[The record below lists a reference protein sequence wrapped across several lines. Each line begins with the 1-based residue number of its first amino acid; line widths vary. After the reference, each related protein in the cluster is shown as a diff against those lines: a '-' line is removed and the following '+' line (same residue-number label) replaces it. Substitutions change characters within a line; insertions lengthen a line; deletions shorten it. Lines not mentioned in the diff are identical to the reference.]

1 MTCSMPRKLYRNY
14 LRMRG
19 EYALPA
25 CHATSQSELPPH
37 ARRILQ
43 HVMDIETSQGT
54 TSACAENTRA
64 GQGGDDLERN
74 YLRMRGEYR
83 GLARRVAGITELP
96 PHARR
101 ILHSLWG
108 DQDIVG
114 TTSACA
120 ENTADHQ
127 WAGIESWNYLRMRG
141 EYCGSPVGR
150 YRILELPPH
159 ARRIPPVADVVKEAV
174 GTTSACAENTRARA
188 HTSWLQG
195 NYLRMRGEY
204 ALSAAG
210 FAALVEL
217 PPHARRIPPF
227 YRMLA

>member
-1 MTCSMPRKLYRNY
+1 MRGEYSPWLPHHQGFVELPPHARRIRYRLCFFADHGGTTSACAENTMTCSMPRKLYRNY

-141 EYCGSPVGR
+141 EY
-150 YRILELPPH
+150 
-159 ARRIPPVADVVKEAV
+159 
-174 GTTSACAENTRARA
+174 
-188 HTSWLQG
+188 
-195 NYLRMRGEY
+195 LRLRTW
-204 ALSAAG
+204 
-210 FAALVEL
+210 
-217 PPHARRIPPF
+217 
-227 YRMLA
+227 